1 MSSTV
6 ISTWGIIIV
15 LIAVLTVAVVYIAS
29 YKSRLKRA
37 VNNENMGNSMPSP
50 AGFFAV
56 FGVFV
61 IAGLIIWLIIK
72 MGSITDSIAALQNN
86 LNYNLAGISNQLDK
100 LNSEPEYKNFSSIVY
115 DSDLDLKSGS
125 GNLRIEAIPTSV
137 SLDAKIAVN
146 LEGSIYELKNHG
158 GIYSCDIELS
168 LEKLELVECLNEGCD
183 ALITVTQ
190 NGVMSTDTFTV
201 WLVKQLPVLSFK
213 DFREPTINFNDSEK
227 ELEKSTFTFSEY
239 PTLEISTEGVE
250 LPDFSAEINV
260 FRMVNGESSI
270 IETIPVEL
278 TYEGDDIYTL
288 TPHFDSTY
296 PALDN
301 VSFFLYLRLEN
312 GLSLCFGD
320 FLNVSLNNVQFNVY
334 LEADLLFE

>member
-1 MSSTV
+1 MSSIV
-6 ISTWGIIIV
+6 ISTLGIIIV
-15 LIAVLTVAVVYIAS
+15 LIAVITVAVVYIAS

-72 MGSITDSIAALQNN
+72 MGIITDSIAALQNN

-100 LNSEPEYKNFSSIVY
+100 PNSEPEYQIFSSIVY
-115 DSDLDLKSGS
+115 DSDFDLKSGS

-137 SLDAKIAVN
+137 SSDAKIAVN
-146 LEGSIYELKNHG
+146 LEGSIYELENHG

-168 LEKLELVECLNEGCD
+168 LEKPELVECLNEGCD

-213 DFREPTINFNDSEK
+213 DFRGPIDFNVSEK

-239 PTLEISTEGVE
+239 PTLEISTRGVE

-312 GLSLCFGD
+312 GLSIYFGD
-320 FLNVSLNNVQFNVY
+320 FLNVSLNNVQFSDT

>member
-1 MSSTV
+1 
-6 ISTWGIIIV
+6 
-15 LIAVLTVAVVYIAS
+15 
-29 YKSRLKRA
+29 
-37 VNNENMGNSMPSP
+37 MPS
-50 AGFFAV
+50 
-56 FGVFV
+56 
-61 IAGLIIWLIIK
+61 
-72 MGSITDSIAALQNN
+72 
-86 LNYNLAGISNQLDK
+86 
-100 LNSEPEYKNFSSIVY
+100 
-115 DSDLDLKSGS
+115 
-125 GNLRIEAIPTSV
+125 
-137 SLDAKIAVN
+137 
-146 LEGSIYELKNHG
+146 EGSIYELENHG

-168 LEKLELVECLNEGCD
+168 LEKPELVECLNEGCD

-213 DFREPTINFNDSEK
+213 DFREPINFNVSEK

-239 PTLEISTEGVE
+239 PTLEISTRGVE

-260 FRMVNGESSI
+260 FRMVNGKSSI

-296 PALDN
+296 PAFDN

-312 GLSLCFGD
+312 GLSIYFGD
-320 FLNVSLNNVQFNVY
+320 FLNVSLDSVQTSDY

>member
-1 MSSTV
+1 MSSIV
-6 ISTWGIIIV
+6 ISTLGIIIV
-15 LIAVLTVAVVYIAS
+15 LIAVITVAVVYIAS

-86 LNYNLAGISNQLDK
+86 LNYNLAGISNQLGK

-137 SLDAKIAVN
+137 SSDAKIAVN
-146 LEGSIYELKNHG
+146 LEGSIYELENHG

-168 LEKLELVECLNEGCD
+168 LEKPELVECLNEGCD

-213 DFREPTINFNDSEK
+213 DFREPINFNVSEK

-239 PTLEISTEGVE
+239 PTLEISTRGVE

-260 FRMVNGESSI
+260 FRMVNGKSSI

-296 PALDN
+296 PAFDN

-312 GLSLCFGD
+312 GLSIYFGD
-320 FLNVSLNNVQFNVY
+320 FLNVSLDSVQTSDY